1 MRRTGTGDFSATFPY
16 EAAVGGA
23 DAPASRPPPSQ
34 PSIDPQIWRETGTG
48 LHVEESVTPALQA
61 EDNHVVVSYSALS
74 PGLVGDSRK
83 RAKGTASVLY
93 GVIGIMT
100 ADLAY
105 EPGVAPMY
113 AEAVGA
119 LLVGLAMALT
129 HSFVEL
135 AQDEARRGSHLSF
148 DEALDLSR
156 SSLLVMAFPT
166 FVAALIM
173 MGQVIGLPSGVLAR
187 WLPYVS
193 VVTVMGLGFG
203 SSYTLDRRLGLA
215 LLRAVSWTLVSLLL
229 FGAKQLGW

>member
-1 MRRTGTGDFSATFPY
+1 MSSLATAPSAPDWS
-16 EAAVGGA
+16 EA
-23 DAPASRPPPSQ
+23 R
-34 PSIDPQIWRETGTG
+34 
-48 LHVEESVTPALQA
+48 
-61 EDNHVVVSYSALS
+61 
-74 PGLVGDSRK
+74 RK

-173 MGQVIGLPSGVLAR
+173 MGQVIGLPSGALAR